1 MKIKAFL
8 RRTKSTL
15 EMLFYFAPFFICM
28 NIGNI
33 ENMKENPMKRNIY
46 IDFLAYYG
54 IGSAHP
60 GGFTLTKQLLAQL
73 PLHREANV
81 LEIGC
86 GTGRT
91 AAYMKKQYDYNVTAV
106 ENNEI
111 MVQKA
116 KNRWLQEQLQIEL
129 IQGSAEKLPLFDEQ
143 FDLVLGESVLA
154 FTNKE
159 QVIPECYR
167 VLRKNGK
174 LIVIEMIIE
183 KHITKEEEAKII
195 HLYGIK
201 ELQTETEWIDL
212 FQMEKFKR
220 VTIVGGA
227 TIAETIAGQMEEPE
241 WNMSQFI
248 PTELYDA
255 WVQHE
260 RVLHM
265 YQHILGHRIFICE
278 K

>member
-1 MKIKAFL
+1 
-8 RRTKSTL
+8 
-15 EMLFYFAPFFICM
+15 M
-28 NIGNI
+28 N
-33 ENMKENPMKRNIY
+33 RNVY

-60 GGFTLTKQLLAQL
+60 GGFTLTKQLLAQF
-73 PLHREANV
+73 PLRCEANV

-91 AAYMKKQYDYNVTAV
+91 AAYMKKQYGYNVTAI

-111 MVQKA
+111 MIQKA
-116 KNRWLQEQLQIEL
+116 KNRWLQEQLSIEFMK
-129 IQGSAEKLPLFDEQ
+129 GHAEQLPFLNEQ
-143 FDLVLGESVLA
+143 FDFVLGESVLA

-159 QVIPECYR
+159 QAIPECYR

-174 LIVIEMIIE
+174 LMVIEMVIE
-183 KHITKEEEAKII
+183 KHITKEEEDKII

-201 ELQTETEWIDL
+201 ELQTETEWINL
-212 FQMEKFKR
+212 FQMAHFKR
-220 VTIVGGA
+220 ITIAGGA
-227 TIAETIAGQMEEPE
+227 TIAETIAGQIEQPE
-241 WNMSQFI
+241 WNMSHYI
-248 PTELYDA
+248 PSELYDA

-260 RVLHM
+260 QVLRM
-265 YQHILGHRIFICE
+265 YQHVLGHRIFICE

>member
-1 MKIKAFL
+1 
-8 RRTKSTL
+8 
-15 EMLFYFAPFFICM
+15 
-28 NIGNI
+28 
-33 ENMKENPMKRNIY
+33 MKRNIY

-91 AAYMKKQYDYNVTAV
+91 AAYMKKQYGYNVTAV

-183 KHITKEEEAKII
+183 KHITKEEEDKII
-195 HLYGIK
+195 QLYGIK